1 MNRTVLL
8 KMILLTN
15 DDGIH
20 ARGLLTLAKTLREI
34 DRLVIIAPDRE
45 RSAVAHSFTMNHPIR
60 AHRLEEDVIMID
72 GTPTDCVMLGVLG
85 YLAEKPT
92 IVVAGIN
99 SGANMGDDVT
109 YSGTVA
115 AALEG
120 TLLGLPSIAVSLENR
135 MHRAHSPAEKT
146 DLHYETAA
154 CFAGQLVKRVMQ
166 TGLPKGILLNANVPN
181 LPHDQIAGVRVTR
194 LGKRIYN
201 DRIERRVDPQGREY
215 FWLAG
220 EIPGYHA
227 EEGTDF
233 AAVEANCISVTPLR
247 FEMTSLDS
255 IPQLQDQGYQDG
267 WTFVISS
274 T

>member
-1 MNRTVLL
+1 
-8 KMILLTN
+8 MILLTN

-20 ARGLLTLAKTLREI
+20 ARGLLTLAERLRAV

-60 AHRLEEDVIMID
+60 AHRLDEDVIMID

-85 YLAEKPT
+85 YLTEKPNV
-92 IVVAGIN
+92 VVAGIN

-120 TLLGLPSIAVSLENR
+120 ALLQLPSIAVSLENR

-154 CFAGQLVKRVMQ
+154 EFTAELVQRVMKS
-166 TGLPKGILLNANVPN
+166 GLPPGVLLNANVPN
-181 LPHDQIAGVRVTR
+181 LPPDQIAGVRVTR

-220 EIPGYHA
+220 EIPGYHS

-233 AAVEANCISVTPLR
+233 AAVEDNCISITPLK
-247 FEMTSLDS
+247 FEMTSLDA
-255 IPQLQDQGYQDG
+255 IPDLEKQGYSDNWSFMTSG
-267 WTFVISS
+267 G
-274 T
+274 